1 MSLLLRY
8 MLSFCHKCGAVENRF
23 NTYLK
28 NYGEDSYI
36 ICYKCPK
43 CGFDNE
49 VVASKDDLKSLYSTD
64 EKTYG

>member
-8 MLSFCHKCGAVENRF
+8 MVSFCHKCGAIENRF

-43 CGFDNE
+43 CGHENE
-49 VVASKDDLKSLYSTD
+49 VVASKADLKSLYETKD
-64 EKTYG
+64 FQ